1 MRLTSFYANSLQYK
15 LLNVHI
21 SKKQKSSREDERA
34 MEILRKKTE
43 EVSYPLGETDQ
54 HEDQSWKTFW
64 ILFTARGGGTPIH
77 YLYGYVPPKGVV
89 ILKLLV

>member
-1 MRLTSFYANSLQYK
+1 
-15 LLNVHI
+15 
-21 SKKQKSSREDERA
+21 

-64 ILFTARGGGTPIH
+64 ILFTVGN
-77 YLYGYVPPKGVV
+77 VD
-89 ILKLLV
+89 